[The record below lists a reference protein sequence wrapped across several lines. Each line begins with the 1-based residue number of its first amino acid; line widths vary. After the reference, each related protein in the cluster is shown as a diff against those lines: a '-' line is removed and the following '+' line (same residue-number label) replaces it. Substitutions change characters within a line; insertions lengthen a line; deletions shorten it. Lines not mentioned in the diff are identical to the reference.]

1 MADVLKPFRYRNPH
15 KNQRI
20 NMSSSHPD
28 LTSTK
33 TGWEP
38 RFFSLFAALPP
49 KLLIIIGI
57 ISGALGVT
65 SFSPFHFW
73 PGYFF
78 SLVVFSLLDILIQRV
93 HVDIKSNV
101 AETLAYSPDFF
112 LHNVGALA
120 NDHIKRLLLTV
131 IIADKLILKRD
142 ITLKCPHISLAP
154 CSSDN

>member
-1 MADVLKPFRYRNPH
+1 MSHDKKGVHLEHRNISFALFVGCF
-15 KNQRI
+15 QVV
-20 NMSSSHPD
+20 SESHLRLCD
-28 LTSTK
+28 DGSCT
-33 TGWEP
+33 E
-38 RFFSLFAALPP
+38 
-49 KLLIIIGI
+49 
-57 ISGALGVT
+57 
-65 SFSPFHFW
+65 
-73 PGYFF
+73 
-78 SLVVFSLLDILIQRV
+78 LVVFSLLDILIQRV

-142 ITLKCPHISLAP
+142 ITLKCSHISLAP